1 MSFVQQHLRMVE
13 ALLFAAAEPLDMA
26 SIQARLP
33 NDLDVPA
40 ALEILEGIYR
50 ERGVNVVQV
59 DSVPTN
65 YCLTDDVTG
74 EELQYGVT
82 SVSKLP

>member
-1 MSFVQQHLRMVE
+1 MSIECNYGIFWDVTVQSPI
-13 ALLFAAAEPLDMA
+13 ATY
-26 SIQARLP
+26 
-33 NDLDVPA
+33 
-40 ALEILEGIYR
+40 G
-50 ERGVNVVQV
+50 GNVVQV

-65 YCLTDDVTG
+65 DCLTDDVTG